1 MVRPIAG
8 LIAVSPLMLGFLFL
22 SYTQSLGVQFCV
34 TSLTV
39 LLWHVAICLV
49 DIVIV
54 AISDFDGTNI
64 AGMIWD
70 AVEKRVAA

>member
-1 MVRPIAG
+1 MLLVLRFFQEFAIAG
-8 LIAVSPLMLGFLFL
+8 LIAVSPLLIGFLFF
-22 SYTQSLGVQFCV
+22 SYTQSLGVHFGV

-54 AISDFDGTNI
+54 AHQ
-64 AGMIWD
+64 
-70 AVEKRVAA
+70 